1 MPPQRADDAER
12 HAGVAD
18 RRAGLDR
25 PAVALT
31 GDAHRPANGLCDR
44 VERQALLVRAT
55 IAEALD
61 LGIDDARIDRDD
73 DVVAESEGWGRSGRA
88 GPEEHPRRCTPKRRP
103 SRGCATAGAFVRWA
117 ICMNAS
123 SANRPRPDLDGSNP
137 RRSLFR
143 ATRSQTALLA
153 KTSHSPRAG
162 SRPFPRVA
170 GIPYAEVYPRGLE
183 A

>member
-1 MPPQRADDAER
+1 MAGRRRTFMPPQRADDAER

-61 LGIDDARIDRDD
+61 LGIDDARIDRADD
-73 DVVAESEGWGRSGRA
+73 IVAEPDRS
-88 GPEEHPRRCTPKRRP
+88 
-103 SRGCATAGAFVRWA
+103 TAPGAKFSVKT
-117 ICMNAS
+117 
-123 SANRPRPDLDGSNP
+123 SAFLTISLTSARPRSD
-137 RRSLFR
+137 FR
-143 ATRSQTALLA
+143 LTVIDRLLA
-153 KTSHSPRAG
+153 LYIMK
-162 SRPFPRVA
+162 
-170 GIPYAEVYPRGLE
+170 
-183 A
+183 